1 MFDISKEKLRIVLF
15 YVCFSVPLRPVSFKV
30 EKSLFQDK
38 DTYVSYSQL
47 ITITMSSKMLAP
59 SYIFETSWEVC
70 NKVGGI
76 YTVLSTRAKTLQ
88 DVLKDKCIFIGPD
101 FWIGKKNP
109 LFKESKTLLK
119 RWREHAQ
126 DNEDLKLRIGRWQVP
141 GQPIAIL
148 VDFNPFFSERNNIFS
163 WAWENYGVNSLN
175 AYGDYDDSLVFSW
188 AAGRVIESYCRYFN
202 LTEKDNVVFQAHEW
216 QTCLAAMY
224 VKKYVPEIA
233 TIFTTHATT
242 TGRSIAGNGKP
253 LYDYLFAYNGDQ
265 MSTELGVEAK
275 HSVEKNAAL
284 AVDCFTTVSDI
295 TDRECKQL
303 LTRGSDV
310 VLMNGFEN
318 DYVPSPS
325 PVFNERRRNAR
336 VTMLKVAN
344 ALTGSKM
351 KDDTLIVAT
360 GGRYEYKNKGIDAFI
375 DAVNRLKFD
384 ENLKRPVLAYIF
396 VPAWMREARSDLK
409 QVLKALTRSK
419 GGLTNPRITHELHE
433 PWNDK
438 VLDQMNY
445 LNIQNRPEDNV
456 KIIFVPCYLDGND
469 GIFNK
474 LYYDLIIG
482 ADITVFPS
490 YYEPWGYTPTESV
503 AFHVPCITTDLAGF
517 GLWANSLKGAPSEIE
532 DGVKTIHRSDY
543 NFEEVSETIAQ
554 TILKFSKFDNAQVKA
569 ARKAAERVAE
579 KALWK
584 HFIKYY
590 YEAYDI
596 ALRKRN
602 ERLRQ

>member
-1 MFDISKEKLRIVLF
+1 
-15 YVCFSVPLRPVSFKV
+15 
-30 EKSLFQDK
+30 
-38 DTYVSYSQL
+38 
-47 ITITMSSKMLAP
+47 MSSKMLAP

-88 DVLKDKCIFIGPD
+88 DVLKDKCFFIGPD

-119 RWREHAQ
+119 KWREYAQ
-126 DNEDLKLRIGRWQVP
+126 ESEDLKFRVGRWQIP
-141 GQPIAIL
+141 GEPIAIL
-148 VDFNPFFSERNNIFS
+148 VDFNPFFTERNNILG

-224 VKKYVPEIA
+224 VKKYVPEVA

-265 MSTELGVEAK
+265 MSSELGVEAK

-310 VLMNGFEN
+310 ILMNGFEN
-318 DYVPSPS
+318 DFVPSPAS
-325 PVFNERRRNAR
+325 AFNERRKNAR
-336 VTMLKVAN
+336 IAMLKVAN

-360 GGRYEYKNKGIDAFI
+360 GGRYEFKNKGIDVFT
-375 DAVNRLKFD
+375 DAMNRLRFD

-396 VPAWMREARSDLK
+396 VPAWMREARTDLK

-419 GGLTNPRITHELHE
+419 GGLNNPRITHELNE

-579 KALWK
+579 QALWK

-596 ALRKRN
+596 ALRKRD